1 MNRLFLMALAAG
13 MMASCSDEA
22 TAPETSVRPSQG
34 ETGYI
39 ALSINMPQ
47 TSGSGTRAN
56 DSFDDGIAAEY
67 QANNATLILFT
78 GDSESEAT
86 VKGVYDMNNLV
97 PQAAEGENITVKY
110 NTVQQITNPASG
122 TEKLYA
128 MVVLNNSG
136 LIKVSGTDGANSTLN
151 GQNMI
156 SEDEENAKSMKFTD
170 FTAATA
176 NYLLT
181 DTNLGAIANV
191 SGSNFLMSNAP
202 LANKQG
208 GTTNPSSAAINTLV
222 EVDPNNIYPSETAAR
237 SGEAKATTITVER
250 AVAKVTVKSTAR
262 PGAVDETKITNFT
275 IDGWTLC
282 NTNKT
287 SYFTR
292 NVDCTGASW
301 WGYKNGESVVNDYR
315 FIGGNAVYSTTP
327 DVSYYRTYWA
337 KDPNYTSHTDDDLN
351 VVTGIP
357 ASLKALD
364 ADAYCLEN
372 TFNVANQNQNQ
383 TTGVIVKATL
393 TVTGAESASDKS
405 FFTLNGDRSTIYTF
419 ATMLEKA
426 KEFYLENADV
436 KDACEDASTGLLS
449 GQQLYASDLVVELTN
464 SDGTTKVSLDGTD
477 DAISDFT
484 KAGNY
489 TLTSIYV
496 KDASASKFKSGVP
509 EALKSTNTTLIE
521 TIKNNVGTVS
531 YYKNGEAYYYVPI
544 RHFDDAQTPWDA
556 DKLAEKKL
564 SGSYPDSYH
573 DKTAEENWLG
583 RYGVVRNNWYQVN
596 VTGIAQ
602 IGDAEAPVIPGKPDD
617 TREQWIKAEI
627 NVLSWAVRKQDA
639 VLGDKW

>member
-13 MMASCSDEA
+13 MLVSCSDEA

-47 TSGSGTRAN
+47 ISGNGTRAN

-78 GDSESEAT
+78 GDSESAAT
-86 VKGVYDMNNLV
+86 VKGVYDMGKLV
-97 PQAAEGENITVKY
+97 PQAEGGNITIKY

-128 MVVLNNSG
+128 MVVLNKSG
-136 LIKVSGTDGANSTLN
+136 LIEVSGTDGANSTLN
-151 GQNMI
+151 GQNMT
-156 SEDEENAKSMKFTD
+156 AMKFTD

-176 NYLLT
+176 SYLLT

-191 SGSNFLMSNAP
+191 GGSNFLMSNAP

-222 EVDPNNIYPSETAAR
+222 EVDKDNIYPSETAAR
-237 SGEAKATTITVER
+237 SGEATEITVER
-250 AVAKVTVKSTAR
+250 AVAKVTVKSTASSE
-262 PGAVDETKITNFT
+262 AVQDTEITGFT
-275 IDGWTLC
+275 INGWTLC
-282 NTNKT
+282 NTNKK

-292 NVDCTGASW
+292 NVDCGTPSW
-301 WGYKNGESVVNDYR
+301 WGYQAYSSADYR
-315 FIGGNAVYSTTP
+315 FIGSDEVYKTDDDP
-327 DVSYYRTYWA
+327 AVSYYRTYWA
-337 KDPNYTSHTDDDLN
+337 KDPNYDLYKSGEFN
-351 VVTGIP
+351 VVKGIP
-357 ASLKALD
+357 ASLNNLGT
-364 ADAYCLEN
+364 DAYCLEN

-393 TVTGAESASDKS
+393 TVNDAESDKS
-405 FFTLNGDRSTIYTF
+405 FFTLNGDKSTIYTF
-419 ATMLEKA
+419 AKMLEKT
-426 KEFYLENADV
+426 KEFYLKNADV
-436 KDACEDASTGLLS
+436 KAACENTSTGLADS
-449 GQQLYASDLVVELTN
+449 KQLEASDLVVELTN
-464 SDGTTKVSLDGTD
+464 SDGTTKVTLDGTD

-531 YYKNGEAYYYVPI
+531 YYKNGEAYYYVLI
-544 RHFDDAQTPWDA
+544 RHFDETQTPWKVDELTA
-556 DKLAEKKL
+556 AGL
-564 SGSYPDSYH
+564 SDSYPDSYQS
-573 DKTAEENWLG
+573 KTAEENWLG

-602 IGDAEAPVIPGKPDD
+602 IGDAEAPVIQGKPDD

-627 NVLSWAVRKQDA
+627 NVLSWAVRTQEA
-639 VLGDKW
+639 VLGKKW

>member
-13 MMASCSDEA
+13 MLVSCSDEA

-47 TSGSGTRAN
+47 ISGNGTRAN
-56 DSFDDGIAAEY
+56 DSFDDGIPAEY
-67 QANNATLILFT
+67 HANDATLILFT
-78 GDSESEAT
+78 GATESAAT
-86 VKGVYDMNNLV
+86 VKGVYTMGNLV
-97 PQAAEGENITVKY
+97 PQTEGGNITVKY

-128 MVVLNNSG
+128 MVVLNESG
-136 LIKVSGTDGANSTLN
+136 LIEVSGTDGAESTLN

-202 LANKQG
+202 LANKEG
-208 GTTNPSSAAINTLV
+208 GTTDPSSAAINTLV

-237 SGEAKATTITVER
+237 SGEATEITVER
-250 AVAKVTVKSTAR
+250 AVAKVTVKSTASSA
-262 PGAVDETKITNFT
+262 AVQDTEITGFT
-275 IDGWTLC
+275 INGWTLC
-282 NTNKT
+282 NTNKK

-292 NVDCTGASW
+292 NVDCGTPLW
-301 WGYKNGESVVNDYR
+301 WGYQAYGSTDHR
-315 FIGGNAVYSTTP
+315 FIGSNVVYTTDDDP
-327 DVSYYRTYWA
+327 AVSYYRTYWA
-337 KDPNYTSHTDDDLN
+337 KDPNYESYVQADFN
-351 VVTGIP
+351 VVKGIP
-357 ASLKALD
+357 TSLNNLGT
-364 ADAYCLEN
+364 DAYCLEN

-393 TVTGAESASDKS
+393 TVKNAESDKS
-405 FFTLNGDRSTIYTF
+405 FFTLNGDKSTIYTF
-419 ATMLEKA
+419 AIMLEKA

-449 GQQLYASDLVVELTN
+449 GQQLDASDLVVELTN
-464 SDGTTKVSLDGTD
+464 SDGTTKVTLDGTD
-477 DAISDFT
+477 DAISDFA
-484 KAGNY
+484 KAGDY
-489 TLTSIYV
+489 TVSDIYV
-496 KDASASKFKSGVP
+496 NSTAGTKFKGGSVP
-509 EALKSTNTTLIE
+509 AALQSKSSLVE

-531 YYKNGEAYYYVPI
+531 YYKNGEAYYYVLI
-544 RHFDDAQTPWDA
+544 RHFDDAQTPWDT
-556 DKLAEKKL
+556 DKLAEEDL
-564 SGSYPDSYH
+564 SGSYPDSYQS
-573 DKTAEENWLG
+573 KTAEENWLG

-627 NVLSWAVRKQDA
+627 NVLSWAVRTQDA
-639 VLGDKW
+639 VLGGKW

>member
-47 TSGSGTRAN
+47 ISGNGTRTN
-56 DSFDDGIAAEY
+56 DSFNDGIPAEY
-67 QANNATLILFT
+67 QANDATLILFT
-78 GDSESEAT
+78 GDSESAAT
-86 VKGVYDMNNLV
+86 VKGVYDMGKLV
-97 PQAAEGENITVKY
+97 PQAEGGNITVKY

-122 TEKLYA
+122 AEKLYA

-136 LIKVSGTDGANSTLN
+136 LIEVSGTDGANSTLN
-151 GQNMI
+151 GQSMT
-156 SEDEENAKSMKFTD
+156 AMKFTD

-181 DTNLGAIANV
+181 DNNLVAIANV

-202 LANKQG
+202 LANKKG
-208 GTTNPSSAAINTLV
+208 GTTAPSSAAINTLV

-237 SGEAKATTITVER
+237 SGEATEITVER
-250 AVAKVTVKSTAR
+250 AVAKVTVKSTASSA
-262 PGAVDETKITNFT
+262 AVQDTEITGFT
-275 IDGWTLC
+275 INGWTLC
-282 NTNKT
+282 NTNKK

-292 NVDCTGASW
+292 NVDCGTPLW
-301 WGYKNGESVVNDYR
+301 WGYQAYGSPDYR
-315 FIGGNAVYSTTP
+315 FIGSNVVYTTDDDP
-327 DVSYYRTYWA
+327 AVSYYRTYWA
-337 KDPNYTSHTDDDLN
+337 KDPNYESYVQADFN
-351 VVTGIP
+351 VVKGIP
-357 ASLKALD
+357 TSLNNLGT
-364 ADAYCLEN
+364 DAYCLEN

-393 TVTGAESASDKS
+393 TVKDAEGDKS
-405 FFTLNGDRSTIYTF
+405 FFTLNGDKSTIYTF
-419 ATMLEKA
+419 DKMLEKT
-426 KEFYLENADV
+426 KEFYLENASV
-436 KDACEDASTGLLS
+436 KAACEDASTGLLS
-449 GQQLYASDLVVELTN
+449 GQQLGASDLVVELTN
-464 SDGTTKVSLDGTD
+464 SDNQTKVSLDGTD

-521 TIKNNVGTVS
+521 TIKNNVGTIS
-531 YYKNGEAYYYVPI
+531 YYKNGEAYYYVLI
-544 RHFDDAQTPWDA
+544 RHFDETQTPWDA
-556 DKLAEKKL
+556 DKLEAEEL
-564 SGSYPDSYH
+564 SGSYPNSYQS
-573 DKTAEENWLG
+573 KTAEENWLG

-639 VLGDKW
+639 VLGGKW

>member
-13 MMASCSDEA
+13 MMVSCSDEP
-22 TAPETSVRPSQG
+22 TAPETGVRPSQG

-56 DSFDDGIAAEY
+56 DSFDDGIPAEY
-67 QANNATLILFT
+67 QANDATLILFT
-78 GDSESEAT
+78 GTSESEAK
-86 VKGVYDMNNLV
+86 VKGVYDMSNLV
-97 PQAAEGENITVKY
+97 PQEAEGGNITIKY

-136 LIKVSGTDGANSTLN
+136 LIEVSGTDGASSTLN
-151 GQNMI
+151 GQNMT
-156 SEDEENAKSMKFTD
+156 AMKFTD

-202 LANKQG
+202 LADKQG
-208 GTTNPSSAAINTLV
+208 GTTAPSSAAINTLV
-222 EVDPNNIYPSETAAR
+222 EVDKDNIYPSETAAR
-237 SGEAKATTITVER
+237 SGEATEITVER
-250 AVAKVTVKSTAR
+250 AVAKVTVKSTA
-262 PGAVDETKITNFT
+262 GTSTVSGTEITGFT
-275 IDGWTLC
+275 INGWTLC
-282 NTNKT
+282 NTNKK

-292 NVDCTGASW
+292 NVDCGTSSW
-301 WGYKNGESVVNDYR
+301 WGYQAYGSTDYR
-315 FIGGNAVYSTTP
+315 FIGSDEVYTTDDAP
-327 DVSYYRTYWA
+327 AVSYYRTYWA
-337 KDPNYTSHTDDDLN
+337 KDPNYDSYKSGEFN
-351 VVTGIP
+351 VVKGIP
-357 ASLKALD
+357 ASLNNLD
-364 ADAYCLEN
+364 TDAYCLEN

-393 TVTGAESASDKS
+393 TVNDAESDKS
-405 FFTLNGDRSTIYTF
+405 FFTLNGDKSTIYTF
-419 ATMLEKA
+419 AKMLEKT
-426 KEFYLENADV
+426 KEFYLKNADV
-436 KDACEDASTGLLS
+436 KDACEDALTGLLS
-449 GQQLYASDLVVELTN
+449 GQLDVSDLVVELTN
-464 SDGTTKVSLDGTD
+464 SDGTTKVTLDGTD
-477 DAISDFT
+477 DAISAFT

-496 KDASASKFKSGVP
+496 KDASASKFKNGVVP
-509 EALKSTNTTLIE
+509 DKLKSTNTALIE

-531 YYKNGEAYYYVPI
+531 YYKNGEAYYYVLI
-544 RHFDDAQTPWDA
+544 RHFDETQTPWKVDELTA
-556 DKLAEKKL
+556 AGL
-564 SGSYPDSYH
+564 SDSYPDIYQG
-573 DKTAEENWLG
+573 KTAEENWLG

-627 NVLSWAVRKQDA
+627 NVLSWAVRTQEA
-639 VLGDKW
+639 VLGKKW

>member
-13 MMASCSDEA
+13 MMVSCSDEA

-47 TSGSGTRAN
+47 ISGNGTRAN
-56 DSFDDGIAAEY
+56 DSFNDGIAAEY

-86 VKGVYDMNNLV
+86 VKGVYAMNNLMSQ
-97 PQAAEGENITVKY
+97 PGGGNITIKY

-122 TEKLYA
+122 TKKLYA
-128 MVVLNNSG
+128 MVVLNESG
-136 LIKVSGTDGANSTLN
+136 LIKVSGTDGASSTLN
-151 GQNMI
+151 GHNMTDM
-156 SEDEENAKSMKFTD
+156 EFTD

-208 GTTNPSSAAINTLV
+208 GTTAPSSAAINTLV
-222 EVDPNNIYPSETAAR
+222 EVDPNNIYPSETAAK
-237 SGEAKATTITVER
+237 SGEATEITVER
-250 AVAKVTVKSTAR
+250 AVAKVTVKSTASSA
-262 PGAVDETKITNFT
+262 AVQDTEITGFT
-275 IDGWTLC
+275 INGWTLC
-282 NTNKT
+282 NTNKK

-292 NVDCTGASW
+292 NVDCGTSSW
-301 WGYKNGESVVNDYR
+301 WGYQAYGSTDYR
-315 FIGGNAVYSTTP
+315 FIGSDAVYTTDDAP
-327 DVSYYRTYWA
+327 AVRYYRTYWA
-337 KDPNYTSHTDDDLN
+337 KDPNYESYVQADFN
-351 VVTGIP
+351 VVKGIP
-357 ASLKALD
+357 ASLNNLGT
-364 ADAYCLEN
+364 DAYCLEN

-393 TVTGAESASDKS
+393 TVNDAESDKS

-419 ATMLEKA
+419 AKMLEKA
-426 KEFYLENADV
+426 KAFYLEDADV
-436 KDACEDASTGLLS
+436 KAACDEESTGLAS
-449 GQQLYASDLVVELTN
+449 GQQLDASDLVVELTN
-464 SDGTTKVSLDGTD
+464 SDGTTKVTLDGTN
-477 DAISDFT
+477 DAISDFA

-509 EALKSTNTTLIE
+509 EALQSTNTALIE
-521 TIKNNVGTVS
+521 TIKNNVGTIS
-531 YYKNGEAYYYVPI
+531 YYKNGEAYYYVLI
-544 RHFDDAQTPWDA
+544 RHFDETQTPWKA
-556 DKLAEKKL
+556 DELKAAGL
-564 SGSYPDSYH
+564 SGSYPDNYQS
-573 DKTAEENWLG
+573 KTAEENWLG

-627 NVLSWAVRKQDA
+627 NVLSWAVRTQDA

>member
-13 MMASCSDEA
+13 MMVSCSDEP
-22 TAPETSVRPSQG
+22 TAPETGVRPSQG

-56 DSFDDGIAAEY
+56 DSFNDGIPAEY
-67 QANNATLILFT
+67 HANDATLILFT
-78 GDSESEAT
+78 GTSESEAT
-86 VKGVYDMNNLV
+86 VKGVYDMSNLV
-97 PQAAEGENITVKY
+97 PQAGDGNITIKY

-128 MVVLNNSG
+128 MVVLNKSG
-136 LIKVSGTDGANSTLN
+136 LITVSGTDGAESTLN
-151 GQNMI
+151 GQKMT
-156 SEDEENAKSMKFTD
+156 AMKFTD

-222 EVDPNNIYPSETAAR
+222 EVDKDNIYPSETAAR
-237 SGEAKATTITVER
+237 SGEATEITVER
-250 AVAKVTVKSTAR
+250 AVAKVTVKSTASS
-262 PGAVDETKITNFT
+262 ETVQDTEITGFT
-275 IDGWTLC
+275 INGWTLC
-282 NTNKT
+282 NTNKK

-292 NVDCTGASW
+292 NVDCGTSW
-301 WGYKNGESVVNDYR
+301 WGYQAYSSTDYR
-315 FIGGNAVYSTTP
+315 FIGSDAVYTTDDDP
-327 DVSYYRTYWA
+327 AVSYYRTYWA
-337 KDPNYTSHTDDDLN
+337 KDPNYDSYKSGEFN
-351 VVTGIP
+351 VVKGIP
-357 ASLKALD
+357 ASLNNLGT
-364 ADAYCLEN
+364 DAYCLEN

-393 TVTGAESASDKS
+393 TVNDAESDKS

-419 ATMLEKA
+419 AKMLEKT
-426 KEFYLENADV
+426 KEFYLKNADV

-449 GQQLYASDLVVELTN
+449 GQLDASDLVVELTN
-464 SDGTTKVSLDGTD
+464 SDGTTKVTLDGTD
-477 DAISDFT
+477 DAISAFT

-496 KDASASKFKSGVP
+496 KDASASKFKRGVP
-509 EALKSTNTTLIE
+509 EALKSTNTALIE

-531 YYKNGEAYYYVPI
+531 YYKNGEAYYYVLI
-544 RHFDDAQTPWDA
+544 RHFDETQTPWKVDELTA
-556 DKLAEKKL
+556 AGL
-564 SGSYPDSYH
+564 SDSYPDSYH

-627 NVLSWAVRKQDA
+627 NVLSWAVRTQDA
-639 VLGDKW
+639 VLGGKW

>member
-1 MNRLFLMALAAG
+1 MKMNRLFLMALAAG
-13 MMASCSDEA
+13 MMVSCSDEP
-22 TAPETSVRPSQG
+22 TAPETGVRPSQG

-78 GDSESEAT
+78 GTSESEAK
-86 VKGVYDMNNLV
+86 VKGVYDMSNLV
-97 PQAAEGENITVKY
+97 PQEAEDGNITVKY
-110 NTVQQITNPASG
+110 NAVQQITNPASG

-128 MVVLNNSG
+128 MVVLNESG
-136 LIKVSGTDGANSTLN
+136 LIEVSGTDGASSTLN
-151 GQNMI
+151 GQNMT
-156 SEDEENAKSMKFTD
+156 AMKFTD

-176 NYLLT
+176 DYLLT

-208 GTTNPSSAAINTLV
+208 GTTAPSSAAINTLV

-237 SGEAKATTITVER
+237 SGEATEITVER
-250 AVAKVTVKSTAR
+250 AVAKVTVKSTAS
-262 PGAVDETKITNFT
+262 PSAVSGTKITTFT
-275 IDGWTLC
+275 INGWTLC
-282 NTNKT
+282 NTNKK

-292 NVDCTGASW
+292 NVDCGTSSW
-301 WGYKNGESVVNDYR
+301 WGYQAYGSTDYR
-315 FIGGNAVYSTTP
+315 FIGSNAVYTTDDDP
-327 DVSYYRTYWA
+327 AVSYYRTYWA
-337 KDPNYTSHTDDDLN
+337 KDPNYDSYKSGEFK
-351 VVTGIP
+351 VVKGIP
-357 ASLKALD
+357 ASLNNLGT
-364 ADAYCLEN
+364 DAYCLEN

-393 TVTGAESASDKS
+393 TVNDAESDKS

-419 ATMLEKA
+419 AKMLEKT
-426 KEFYLENADV
+426 KEFYLENASV
-436 KDACEDASTGLLS
+436 KAACEDALTGLADS
-449 GQQLYASDLVVELTN
+449 KQLEASDLVVELTN
-464 SDGTTKVSLDGTD
+464 SDGTTKVTLDGTD
-477 DAISDFT
+477 DAISAFT

-531 YYKNGEAYYYVPI
+531 YYKNGEAYYYVLI
-544 RHFDDAQTPWDA
+544 RHFDDAQTTWKA
-556 DKLAEKKL
+556 EELAAAGL
-564 SGSYPDSYH
+564 SGSYPDNYQG
-573 DKTAEENWLG
+573 KTAEENWLG

-627 NVLSWAVRKQDA
+627 NVLSWAVRTQDA
-639 VLGDKW
+639 VLGGKW

>member
-1 MNRLFLMALAAG
+1 MKMNRLFLMALAAG
-13 MMASCSDEA
+13 MMVSCSDEA
-22 TAPETSVRPSQG
+22 TAPETGVRPSQG

-47 TSGSGTRAN
+47 ISGNGTRAN

-67 QANNATLILFT
+67 QANDATLILFT
-78 GDSESEAT
+78 GTSESTAT
-86 VKGVYDMNNLV
+86 VKSVYKKSNLTP
-97 PQAAEGENITVKY
+97 PQNVGGNITVKY
-110 NTVQQITNPASG
+110 NIVQQITNPATSG
-122 TEKLYA
+122 QKLYA
-128 MVVLNNSG
+128 MVVLNNSD
-136 LIKVSGTDGANSTLN
+136 LIEVSGTDGAESKLN
-151 GQNMI
+151 GQKMT
-156 SEDEENAKSMKFTD
+156 SMEFTD

-176 NYLLT
+176 DYLLT
-181 DTNLGAIANV
+181 DANLSAIANV

-208 GTTNPSSAAINTLV
+208 GTTDPSSAAINTLV
-222 EVDPNNIYPSETAAR
+222 EVKNIYPSESAAR
-237 SGEAKATTITVER
+237 SGEATTITVER
-250 AVAKVTVKSTAR
+250 AVAKVTVKSTAT

-282 NTNKT
+282 NTNKK

-292 NVDCTGASW
+292 NVDCGTPSW
-301 WGYKNGESVVNDYR
+301 WGYQAYNNSDYR
-315 FIGGNAVYSTTP
+315 FIGSNAVYTTDDDP
-327 DVSYYRTYWA
+327 AVSYYRTYWA
-337 KDPNYTSHTDDDLN
+337 KDPNYDSHTDGDLN

-357 ASLKALD
+357 ASLNSLGT
-364 ADAYCLEN
+364 DAYCLEN

-393 TVTGAESASDKS
+393 TVNNAESDKS
-405 FFTLNGDRSTIYTF
+405 FFTLNGDKSTIYTF
-419 ATMLEKA
+419 AKMLEKA

-436 KDACEDASTGLLS
+436 KAACGDKSTGLAS
-449 GQQLYASDLVVELTN
+449 GQQLNATDLVVELTN
-464 SDGTTKVSLDGTD
+464 SDGTTKVTLDGTD

-489 TLTSIYV
+489 TVSDIYV
-496 KDASASKFKSGVP
+496 NSMAGTKFKGGNVP
-509 EALKSTNTTLIE
+509 AALQSKSSLVE

-531 YYKNGEAYYYVPI
+531 YYKDGVAYYYVLI
-544 RHFDDAQTPWDA
+544 RHFDDTQTPWDG
-556 DKLAEKKL
+556 DKLAAAN
-564 SGSYPDSYH
+564 SYPDNYQS
-573 DKTAEENWLG
+573 KTAEMNWLG

-617 TREQWIKAEI
+617 TREKWIKAEI

-639 VLGDKW
+639 ELGDKW

>member
-1 MNRLFLMALAAG
+1 MKMNRLFLMALAAG
-13 MMASCSDEA
+13 MLVSCSDEA

-47 TSGSGTRAN
+47 TSGNGTRAN
-56 DSFDDGIAAEY
+56 DSFDDGIPAEY
-67 QANNATLILFT
+67 QANDATLILFT

-86 VKGVYDMNNLV
+86 VKGVYDMGKPV
-97 PQAAEGENITVKY
+97 PQAEGGNITVKY

-136 LIKVSGTDGANSTLN
+136 LIKVSGTDGAESTLN
-151 GQNMI
+151 GQKMT
-156 SEDEENAKSMKFTD
+156 SMNFTH

-181 DTNLGAIANV
+181 DANLSAIANV

-202 LANKQG
+202 LANKKG
-208 GTTNPSSAAINTLV
+208 GITAPSSAAINTLV
-222 EVDPNNIYPSETAAR
+222 EVNQNNIYPSKSAAQN
-237 SGEAKATTITVER
+237 GEATTITVER
-250 AVAKVTVKSTAR
+250 AVAKVTVKNGATGATA
-262 PGAVDETKITNFT
+262 DDKKITSFN

-282 NTNKT
+282 NTNKK

-292 NVDCTGASW
+292 NVDCGSPAW
-301 WGYKNGESVVNDYR
+301 WGYKNGESSVTDYR
-315 FIGGNAVYSTTP
+315 FIGSDDVYTTTGTP
-327 DVSYYRTYWA
+327 SVSYYRTYWA

-405 FFTLNGDRSTIYTF
+405 FFTLNGDRSTIYKF
-419 ATMLEKA
+419 ADMLTQVK
-426 KEFYLENADV
+426 KFYLENASV
-436 KDACEDASTGLLS
+436 KAACEDASTGLADS
-449 GQQLYASDLVVELTN
+449 KQLEASDLVVELTN
-464 SDGTTKVSLDGTD
+464 SDNQTKVSLDGTD

-496 KDASASKFKSGVP
+496 KDASASKFKGSSVP
-509 EALKSTNTTLIE
+509 EALKSTNSTLIN
-521 TIKNNVGTVS
+521 TIKANVGTVS
-531 YYKNGEAYYYVPI
+531 YYKNGEAYYYVLI
-544 RHFDDAQTPWDA
+544 RHFDETQTPWDPE
-556 DKLAEKKL
+556 KLEAAKL
-564 SGSYPDSYH
+564 SGSYPDSYQN
-573 DKTAEENWLG
+573 KTAEENWLG

-627 NVLSWAVRKQDA
+627 NVLSWAVRTQDA

>member
-13 MMASCSDEA
+13 MMVSCSDEP
-22 TAPETSVRPSQG
+22 TAPETGVRPSQG

-56 DSFDDGIAAEY
+56 DSFNDGIPAEY
-67 QANNATLILFT
+67 HANDATLILFT
-78 GDSESEAT
+78 GTSESEAT
-86 VKGVYDMNNLV
+86 VKGVYDMSNLV
-97 PQAAEGENITVKY
+97 PQEAEDGNITIKY
-110 NTVQQITNPASG
+110 NTVQQITNPASE

-128 MVVLNNSG
+128 MVVLNESG
-136 LIKVSGTDGANSTLN
+136 LIEVSGTDGAESTLN
-151 GQNMI
+151 GQNMT
-156 SEDEENAKSMKFTD
+156 AMKFTD
-170 FTAATA
+170 FTEATA

-208 GTTNPSSAAINTLV
+208 GTTDPSSAAINTLV
-222 EVDPNNIYPSETAAR
+222 EVDPNNIYPSETAAKN
-237 SGEAKATTITVER
+237 GEATEITVER
-250 AVAKVTVKSTAR
+250 AVAKVTVKSTASS
-262 PGAVDETKITNFT
+262 GAVQDTEITGFT
-275 IDGWTLC
+275 INGWTLC
-282 NTNKT
+282 NTNKK

-292 NVDCTGASW
+292 NVDCGTPSW
-301 WGYKNGESVVNDYR
+301 WGYQAYGSTDHR
-315 FIGGNAVYSTTP
+315 FIGSDAVYKTDDDP
-327 DVSYYRTYWA
+327 AVSYYRTYWA
-337 KDPNYTSHTDDDLN
+337 KDPNYESYVQADFN
-351 VVTGIP
+351 VVKGIP
-357 ASLKALD
+357 ASLNNLGT
-364 ADAYCLEN
+364 DAYCLEN

-393 TVTGAESASDKS
+393 TVKGAESDDNKS

-419 ATMLEKA
+419 AKMLEKA

-436 KDACEDASTGLLS
+436 KDACDDETTGLAS
-449 GQQLYASDLVVELTN
+449 EEQLDASDLVVELTN
-464 SDGTTKVSLDGTD
+464 SDGTTKVTLDGTN
-477 DAISDFT
+477 DAISAFT

-531 YYKNGEAYYYVPI
+531 YYKNGEAYYYVLI
-544 RHFDDAQTPWDA
+544 RHFDDAQTTWKA
-556 DKLAEKKL
+556 EELAAAGL

-627 NVLSWAVRKQDA
+627 NVLSWAVRTQEA
-639 VLGDKW
+639 VLGKKW

>member
-13 MMASCSDEA
+13 MMVSCSDEP
-22 TAPETSVRPSQG
+22 TAPETGVRPSQG

-56 DSFDDGIAAEY
+56 DSFNDGIPAEY
-67 QANNATLILFT
+67 HANDATLILFT
-78 GDSESEAT
+78 GTSESDAT
-86 VKGVYDMNNLV
+86 VKGVYTMGNLV
-97 PQAAEGENITVKY
+97 PQAGDGNITVKY

-136 LIKVSGTDGANSTLN
+136 LIEVSGTDGANSTLN
-151 GQNMI
+151 GQNMT
-156 SEDEENAKSMKFTD
+156 AMKFTD

-176 NYLLT
+176 SYLLT

-202 LANKQG
+202 LADKPGN
-208 GTTNPSSAAINTLV
+208 TANPSSAAINTLV

-237 SGEAKATTITVER
+237 SGEAEATEITVER
-250 AVAKVTVKSTAR
+250 AVAKVTVKSDASS
-262 PGAVDETKITNFT
+262 GAVQDTEITGFT
-275 IDGWTLC
+275 INGWTLC
-282 NTNKT
+282 NTNKK

-292 NVDCTGASW
+292 NVDCRTPSW
-301 WGYKNGESVVNDYR
+301 WGYQAYGSTDYR
-315 FIGGNAVYSTTP
+315 FIGSDAVYTTDDAP
-327 DVSYYRTYWA
+327 AVSYYRTYWA
-337 KDPNYTSHTDDDLN
+337 KDPNYDSYKPDEFN
-351 VVTGIP
+351 AVKGIP
-357 ASLKALD
+357 ASLNNLGT
-364 ADAYCLEN
+364 DAYCLEN

-393 TVTGAESASDKS
+393 TVKGAESDKS

-419 ATMLEKA
+419 AKMLEKA

-436 KDACEDASTGLLS
+436 KAACEDASTGLADS
-449 GQQLYASDLVVELTN
+449 KQLEASDLVVELTN
-464 SDGTTKVSLDGTD
+464 SDGTTKVTLDGAD

-531 YYKNGEAYYYVPI
+531 YYKNGEAYYYVLI
-544 RHFDDAQTPWDA
+544 RHFDDAQTLWDA
-556 DKLAEKKL
+556 DKLAEEKL

>member
-13 MMASCSDEA
+13 MLVSCSDEA

-47 TSGSGTRAN
+47 ISGNGTRAN
-56 DSFDDGIAAEY
+56 DNFNDGIAAEY

-86 VKGVYDMNNLV
+86 VKGVYDMGNLV
-97 PQAAEGENITVKY
+97 PQAEGGNITVKY

-128 MVVLNNSG
+128 MVVLNKSG
-136 LIKVSGTDGANSTLN
+136 LIEVSGTDGANSTLN

-156 SEDEENAKSMKFTD
+156 SEDKENAKSMKFTD

-202 LANKQG
+202 LANKKG
-208 GTTNPSSAAINTLV
+208 GTTDPSSAAINTLV

-237 SGEAKATTITVER
+237 SGEATEITVER
-250 AVAKVTVKSTAR
+250 AVAKVTVKSTASSA
-262 PGAVDETKITNFT
+262 AVQDTEITGFT
-275 IDGWTLC
+275 INGWTLC
-282 NTNKT
+282 NTNKK

-292 NVDCTGASW
+292 NVDCGSPAW
-301 WGYKNGESVVNDYR
+301 WGYKNGESSVTDYR
-315 FIGGNAVYSTTP
+315 FIGSNAVYTTDDVP
-327 DVSYYRTYWA
+327 AVSYYRTYWA
-337 KDPNYTSHTDDDLN
+337 KDPNYESYVQADFN
-351 VVTGIP
+351 VVKGIP
-357 ASLKALD
+357 TSLNNLGT
-364 ADAYCLEN
+364 DAYCLEN

-393 TVTGAESASDKS
+393 TVNDAESDKS

-419 ATMLEKA
+419 AKMLEKT
-426 KEFYLENADV
+426 KEFYLENASV
-436 KDACEDASTGLLS
+436 KAACEGASTGLLS
-449 GQQLYASDLVVELTN
+449 GQQLDASDLVVELTN
-464 SDGTTKVSLDGTD
+464 SDNQTKVSLDGTD

-521 TIKNNVGTVS
+521 TIKNNVGTIS
-531 YYKNGEAYYYVPI
+531 YYKNGEAYYYVLI
-544 RHFDDAQTPWDA
+544 RHFDETQTPWDA
-556 DKLAEKKL
+556 DNLTAGL
-564 SGSYPDSYH
+564 SGSYPDNYQN
-573 DKTAEENWLG
+573 KTAEENWLG

-596 VTGIAQ
+596 VTDIAQ

-627 NVLSWAVRKQDA
+627 NVLSWAVRTQDA

>member
-13 MMASCSDEA
+13 MLVSCSDEA

-47 TSGSGTRAN
+47 ISGNGTRAN

-67 QANNATLILFT
+67 QANDATLILFT
-78 GDSESEAT
+78 GATESAAT
-86 VKGVYDMNNLV
+86 VKGVYAMGNLV
-97 PQAAEGENITVKY
+97 PQTEGGNITVKY

-128 MVVLNNSG
+128 MVVLNKSG
-136 LIKVSGTDGANSTLN
+136 LIVVSGTDGANSTLN
-151 GQNMI
+151 GQNMT
-156 SEDEENAKSMKFTD
+156 NMKFTD

-181 DTNLGAIANV
+181 DANLDVIANV

-208 GTTNPSSAAINTLV
+208 GTTAPSSAAINTLV

-237 SGEAKATTITVER
+237 SGEATEITVER
-250 AVAKVTVKSTAR
+250 AVAKVTVKSTAT
-262 PGAVDETKITNFT
+262 PSAVSGTEITTFDIN
-275 IDGWTLC
+275 GWTLC
-282 NTNKT
+282 NTNKK

-292 NVDCTGASW
+292 NVDCGTSSW
-301 WGYKNGESVVNDYR
+301 WGYQAYSSSDHR
-315 FIGGNAVYSTTP
+315 FIGSNAVYTTDDEP
-327 DVSYYRTYWA
+327 AVSYYRTYWA
-337 KDPNYTSHTDDDLN
+337 KDPNYDSYVAADFN
-351 VVTGIP
+351 VVEGIP
-357 ASLKALD
+357 TSLNTLGT
-364 ADAYCLEN
+364 DAYCLEN

-405 FFTLNGDRSTIYTF
+405 FFTLNGDRSTIYKF
-419 ATMLEKA
+419 ADMLTQVK
-426 KEFYLENADV
+426 KFYLDNASV
-436 KDACEDASTGLLS
+436 KAACADEDNGIAEGS
-449 GQQLYASDLVVELTN
+449 QLEASDLVVELTN
-464 SDGTTKVSLDGTD
+464 SDKATKVTLDGTD
-477 DAISDFT
+477 DAISDFA
-484 KAGNY
+484 KAGDY
-489 TLTSIYV
+489 TVSDIYV
-496 KDASASKFKSGVP
+496 NSTAGTKFKGGSVP
-509 EALKSTNTTLIE
+509 AALQSKSSLVE

-531 YYKNGEAYYYVPI
+531 YYKNGEAYYYVLI

-556 DKLAEKKL
+556 DKLEAEDL
-564 SGSYPDSYH
+564 SGSYPDSYQG
-573 DKTAEENWLG
+573 KTAEENWLG

-627 NVLSWAVRKQDA
+627 NVLSWAVRTQDA
-639 VLGDKW
+639 TLGDKW

>member
-1 MNRLFLMALAAG
+1 MKMNRLFLMALAAG
-13 MMASCSDEA
+13 MLVSCSDEA

-47 TSGSGTRAN
+47 ISGNGTRAN

-78 GDSESEAT
+78 GESESEAT
-86 VKGVYDMNNLV
+86 VKGVYDMGNLV
-97 PQAAEGENITVKY
+97 PQAEGGNITVKY

-128 MVVLNNSG
+128 MVVLNESG
-136 LIKVSGTDGANSTLN
+136 LIKVSGTDGASSTLN
-151 GQNMI
+151 GQNMT
-156 SEDEENAKSMKFTD
+156 AMKFTD

-208 GTTNPSSAAINTLV
+208 GTTDPSSATINTLV
-222 EVDPNNIYPSETAAR
+222 EVDPDNIYPTESAAKN
-237 SGEAKATTITVER
+237 GEAKATTITVER
-250 AVAKVTVKSTAR
+250 AVAKVTVKSTASSA
-262 PGAVDETKITNFT
+262 AVQDTEITGFT
-275 IDGWTLC
+275 INGWTLC
-282 NTNKT
+282 NTNKK

-292 NVDCTGASW
+292 NVDCGTPSW
-301 WGYKNGESVVNDYR
+301 WGYQAYSSSDYR
-315 FIGGNAVYSTTP
+315 FIGSNAVYTTDDVP
-327 DVSYYRTYWA
+327 AVSYYRTYWA
-337 KDPNYTSHTDDDLN
+337 KDPNYESYVAADFN
-351 VVTGIP
+351 VVEGIP
-357 ASLKALD
+357 TSLNNLGT
-364 ADAYCLEN
+364 DAYCLEN

-393 TVTGAESASDKS
+393 TVNGAESDKS
-405 FFTLNGDRSTIYTF
+405 FFTLNGDKSTIYTF
-419 ATMLEKA
+419 DKMLEKT
-426 KEFYLENADV
+426 KEFYLKNASV
-436 KDACEDASTGLLS
+436 KAACEDASTGLAV
-449 GQQLYASDLVVELTN
+449 GNQLEASDLVVELTN
-464 SDGTTKVSLDGTD
+464 SVNQTKVSLDGTD

-496 KDASASKFKSGVP
+496 KDASASKFKNGVP
-509 EALKSTNTTLIE
+509 DELKSTNTALIE

-531 YYKNGEAYYYVPI
+531 YYKNGEAYYYVLI
-544 RHFDDAQTPWDA
+544 RHFDDAQTPWDT
-556 DKLAEKKL
+556 DKLAEKNL
-564 SGSYPDSYH
+564 SGSYPDSYQN
-573 DKTAEENWLG
+573 KTAEENWLG
-583 RYGVVRNNWYQVN
+583 RYGVVRNNWYQVD

-627 NVLSWAVRKQDA
+627 NVLSWAVRTQDA

>member
-1 MNRLFLMALAAG
+1 MKMNRLFLMALAAG
-13 MMASCSDEA
+13 MMVSCSDEP
-22 TAPETSVRPSQG
+22 TAPETGVRPSQG

-56 DSFDDGIAAEY
+56 DSFNDGIPAEY
-67 QANNATLILFT
+67 HANDATLILFT
-78 GDSESEAT
+78 GTSESEAT
-86 VKGVYDMNNLV
+86 VKGVYDMSNLV
-97 PQAAEGENITVKY
+97 PQEAEDGNITIKY
-110 NTVQQITNPASG
+110 NTVQQITNPASE

-128 MVVLNNSG
+128 MVVLNESG
-136 LIKVSGTDGANSTLN
+136 LIEVSGTDGAESTLN
-151 GQNMI
+151 GQNMT
-156 SEDEENAKSMKFTD
+156 AMKFTD
-170 FTAATA
+170 FTEATA

-208 GTTNPSSAAINTLV
+208 GTTDPSSAAINTLV
-222 EVDPNNIYPSETAAR
+222 EVDPNNIYPSETAAKN
-237 SGEAKATTITVER
+237 GEATEITVER
-250 AVAKVTVKSTAR
+250 AVAKVTVKSTASS
-262 PGAVDETKITNFT
+262 GAVQDTEITGFT
-275 IDGWTLC
+275 INGWTLC
-282 NTNKT
+282 NTNKK

-292 NVDCTGASW
+292 NVDCGTPSW
-301 WGYKNGESVVNDYR
+301 WGYQAYGSTDHR
-315 FIGGNAVYSTTP
+315 FIGSDAVYKTDDDP
-327 DVSYYRTYWA
+327 AVSYYRTYWA
-337 KDPNYTSHTDDDLN
+337 KDPNYESYVQADFN
-351 VVTGIP
+351 VVKGIP
-357 ASLKALD
+357 ASLNNLGT
-364 ADAYCLEN
+364 DAYCLEN

-393 TVTGAESASDKS
+393 TVKGAESDDNKS

-419 ATMLEKA
+419 AKMLEKA

-436 KDACEDASTGLLS
+436 KDACDDETTGLAS
-449 GQQLYASDLVVELTN
+449 EEQLDASDLVVELTN
-464 SDGTTKVSLDGTD
+464 SDGTTKVTLDGTN
-477 DAISDFT
+477 DAISAFT

-531 YYKNGEAYYYVPI
+531 YYKNGEAYYYVLI
-544 RHFDDAQTPWDA
+544 RHFDDAQTTWKA
-556 DKLAEKKL
+556 EELAAAGL

-627 NVLSWAVRKQDA
+627 NVLSWAVRTQEA
-639 VLGDKW
+639 VLGKKW

>member
-86 VKGVYDMNNLV
+86 VKGVYDMGKPV

-181 DTNLGAIANV
+181 DTNLSAIANV

-202 LANKQG
+202 LSTAVG
-208 GTTNPSSAAINTLV
+208 GSTAPSNPIINTLV
-222 EVDPNNIYPSETAAR
+222 EVNQNNIYPSKSAAQN
-237 SGEAKATTITVER
+237 GEATTITVER
-250 AVAKVTVKSTAR
+250 AVAKVTVKNGATGATA
-262 PGAVDETKITNFT
+262 DDKKITSFN

-282 NTNKT
+282 NTNKK

-292 NVDCTGASW
+292 NVDCGSPAW
-301 WGYKNGESVVNDYR
+301 WGYKNGESSVTDYR
-315 FIGGNAVYSTTP
+315 FIGSDDVYTTTGTP
-327 DVSYYRTYWA
+327 SVSYYRTYWA
-337 KDPNYTSHTDDDLN
+337 KDPNYSTHSDDDLN

-357 ASLKALD
+357 TSLNNLGT
-364 ADAYCLEN
+364 DAYCLEN

-393 TVTGAESASDKS
+393 TVKGAESDDNKS

-556 DKLAEKKL
+556 DKLAEEKL

>member
-1 MNRLFLMALAAG
+1 MKMNRLFLMALAAG
-13 MMASCSDEA
+13 MMVSCSDEA

-47 TSGSGTRAN
+47 ISGNGTRAN

-67 QANNATLILFT
+67 QANDATLILFT
-78 GDSESEAT
+78 GESESAAT
-86 VKGVYDMNNLV
+86 VKGVYAMGNLV
-97 PQAAEGENITVKY
+97 PQTEGGNITVKY

-128 MVVLNNSG
+128 MVVLNKSG
-136 LIKVSGTDGANSTLN
+136 LIEVSGTDGANSTLN
-151 GQNMI
+151 GQKMT
-156 SEDEENAKSMKFTD
+156 SMNFTD

-202 LANKQG
+202 LANKEG
-208 GTTNPSSAAINTLV
+208 GTTDPSSAAINTLV

-237 SGEAKATTITVER
+237 SGEATEITVER
-250 AVAKVTVKSTAR
+250 AVAKVTVKSTAS
-262 PGAVDETKITNFT
+262 PSAVSGTEITTFDIN
-275 IDGWTLC
+275 GWTLC
-282 NTNKT
+282 NTNKK

-292 NVDCTGASW
+292 NVDCGTSSW
-301 WGYKNGESVVNDYR
+301 WGYQAYGSTDHR
-315 FIGGNAVYSTTP
+315 FIGSNAVYTTDDVP
-327 DVSYYRTYWA
+327 AVSYYRTYWA
-337 KDPNYTSHTDDDLN
+337 KDPNYESYVAADFN
-351 VVTGIP
+351 VVKGIP
-357 ASLKALD
+357 ALNNLGT
-364 ADAYCLEN
+364 DAYCLEN

-393 TVTGAESASDKS
+393 TVKNAESDKS
-405 FFTLNGDRSTIYTF
+405 FFTLNGDKSTIYTF
-419 ATMLEKA
+419 AKMLEKT
-426 KEFYLENADV
+426 KEFYLENASV
-436 KDACEDASTGLLS
+436 KAACEDASTGLLS
-449 GQQLYASDLVVELTN
+449 GQQLEASDLVVELTN
-464 SDGTTKVSLDGTD
+464 SDGTTKVTLDGTD
-477 DAISDFT
+477 DAISDFA
-484 KAGNY
+484 KAGDY
-489 TLTSIYV
+489 TVSDIYV
-496 KDASASKFKSGVP
+496 NSTAGTKFKGGSVP
-509 EALKSTNTTLIE
+509 AALQSKSSLVE

-531 YYKNGEAYYYVPI
+531 YYKNGEAYYYVLI
-544 RHFDDAQTPWDA
+544 RHFDDAQTPWDT
-556 DKLAEKKL
+556 DKLAEEDL
-564 SGSYPDSYH
+564 SGSYPDSYQS
-573 DKTAEENWLG
+573 KTAEENWLG

-639 VLGDKW
+639 VLGGKW

>member
-1 MNRLFLMALAAG
+1 MKMNRLFLMALAAG
-13 MMASCSDEA
+13 MMVSCSDEP
-22 TAPETSVRPSQG
+22 TAPETGVRPSQG

-56 DSFDDGIAAEY
+56 DSFNDGIPAEY
-67 QANNATLILFT
+67 HANDATLILFT
-78 GDSESEAT
+78 GTSESAAT
-86 VKGVYDMNNLV
+86 VKGVYKMGKLV
-97 PQAAEGENITVKY
+97 PQDEGGNITIKY
-110 NTVQQITNPASG
+110 NTVQQITNPASE

-128 MVVLNNSG
+128 MVVLNESG
-136 LIKVSGTDGANSTLN
+136 LIEVSGTDGAESTLN
-151 GQNMI
+151 GQNMT
-156 SEDEENAKSMKFTD
+156 DMKFTD

-208 GTTNPSSAAINTLV
+208 GTTDPSSAAINTLV
-222 EVDPNNIYPSETAAR
+222 EVDPNNIYPSETAAK
-237 SGEAKATTITVER
+237 SGEATEITVER
-250 AVAKVTVKSTAR
+250 AVAKVTVKSTA
-262 PGAVDETKITNFT
+262 PSGAVQDTEITDFT
-275 IDGWTLC
+275 INGWTLC
-282 NTNKT
+282 NTNKK

-292 NVDCTGASW
+292 NVDCGTPSW
-301 WGYKNGESVVNDYR
+301 WGYQAYGSTDYR
-315 FIGGNAVYSTTP
+315 FIGSNAVYKTDDDP
-327 DVSYYRTYWA
+327 AVSYYRTYWA
-337 KDPNYTSHTDDDLN
+337 KDPNYDSYKSDEFD
-351 VVTGIP
+351 VVKGIP
-357 ASLKALD
+357 ASLNNLGT
-364 ADAYCLEN
+364 DAYCLEN

-393 TVTGAESASDKS
+393 TVKGAESDDNKS
-405 FFTLNGDRSTIYTF
+405 FFTLNGDKSTIYTF
-419 ATMLEKA
+419 AKMLEKA

-436 KDACEDASTGLLS
+436 KDACEDASTGLADDS
-449 GQQLYASDLVVELTN
+449 KQLEASDLVVELTN
-464 SDGTTKVSLDGTD
+464 SDGTTKVTLDGTG
-477 DAISDFT
+477 DAISAFT

-496 KDASASKFKSGVP
+496 KDASASKFKNGVP

-531 YYKNGEAYYYVPI
+531 YYKNGEAYYYVLI
-544 RHFDDAQTPWDA
+544 RHFDETQTPWDA
-556 DKLAEKKL
+556 DKLTAGL
-564 SGSYPDSYH
+564 SGSYPDNYQG
-573 DKTAEENWLG
+573 KTAEENWLG

-627 NVLSWAVRKQDA
+627 NVLSWAVRTQDA
-639 VLGDKW
+639 VLGKKW

>member
-13 MMASCSDEA
+13 MMVSCSDEA
-22 TAPETSVRPSQG
+22 TAPETGVRPSQG

-56 DSFDDGIAAEY
+56 DSFNDGIAAEY
-67 QANNATLILFT
+67 QANDATLILFT
-78 GDSESEAT
+78 GTNESEAT
-86 VKGVYDMNNLV
+86 VKGVYDMGKPV
-97 PQAAEGENITVKY
+97 PQQAEGGNITVKY

-122 TEKLYA
+122 TDKLYA
-128 MVVLNNSG
+128 MVVLNESG
-136 LIKVSGTDGANSTLN
+136 LIKVSGTDGASSTLN
-151 GQNMI
+151 GHNMT
-156 SEDEENAKSMKFTD
+156 NMKFTD

-208 GTTNPSSAAINTLV
+208 GTTAPSSAAINTLV
-222 EVDPNNIYPSETAAR
+222 EVDKDNIYPSETAAR
-237 SGEAKATTITVER
+237 SGEATEITVER
-250 AVAKVTVKSTAR
+250 AVAKVTVKSTAS
-262 PGAVDETKITNFT
+262 PSVVSGTEITTFDIN
-275 IDGWTLC
+275 GWTLC
-282 NTNKT
+282 NTNKK

-292 NVDCTGASW
+292 NVDCGTPSW
-301 WGYKNGESVVNDYR
+301 WGYQAYGSTDYR
-315 FIGGNAVYSTTP
+315 FIGSNAVYKTDDDP
-327 DVSYYRTYWA
+327 AVSYYRTYWA
-337 KDPNYTSHTDDDLN
+337 KDPNYESYVQADFN
-351 VVTGIP
+351 VVKGIP
-357 ASLKALD
+357 ASLNNLGT
-364 ADAYCLEN
+364 DAYCLEN

-393 TVTGAESASDKS
+393 TVNDAESDKS
-405 FFTLNGDRSTIYTF
+405 FFTLNGDKSTIYTF
-419 ATMLEKA
+419 AKMLEKA

-436 KDACEDASTGLLS
+436 KAACEDALTGLADS
-449 GQQLYASDLVVELTN
+449 KQLEASDLVVELTN
-464 SDGTTKVSLDGTD
+464 SDNQTKVSLDGTD
-477 DAISDFT
+477 DAISRFT

-531 YYKNGEAYYYVPI
+531 YYKNGEAYYYVLI

-556 DKLAEKKL
+556 NVLTAAGL
-564 SGSYPDSYH
+564 SGSYPDNYQS
-573 DKTAEENWLG
+573 KTAEENWLG

-627 NVLSWAVRKQDA
+627 NVLSWAVRTQDA
-639 VLGDKW
+639 VLGKKW

>member
-13 MMASCSDEA
+13 MMVSCSDEP
-22 TAPETSVRPSQG
+22 TAPERGVRPSQG

-56 DSFDDGIAAEY
+56 DSFNDGIPAEY

-78 GDSESEAT
+78 GDSESAAT

-97 PQAAEGENITVKY
+97 PQAEGGNITVKY
-110 NTVQQITNPASG
+110 NTVQQITNPVNG

-128 MVVLNNSG
+128 MVVLNKSG
-136 LIKVSGTDGANSTLN
+136 LITVSGTDGADSQLN
-151 GQNMI
+151 NKDMVGL
-156 SEDEENAKSMKFTD
+156 KFTD

-176 NYLLT
+176 DYLLT
-181 DTNLGAIANV
+181 DANLGAIANV
-191 SGSNFLMSNAP
+191 GGSNFLMSNAP
-202 LANKQG
+202 LANKKG
-208 GTTNPSSAAINTLV
+208 GTTDPSSAAINTLV

-237 SGEAKATTITVER
+237 SGEATEITVER
-250 AVAKVTVKSTAR
+250 AVAKVTVKSTAS
-262 PGAVDETKITNFT
+262 PSAVSGTEITTFDIN
-275 IDGWTLC
+275 GWTLC
-282 NTNKT
+282 NTNKK

-292 NVDCTGASW
+292 NVDCGTPSW
-301 WGYKNGESVVNDYR
+301 WGYQAYGSTDYR
-315 FIGGNAVYSTTP
+315 FIGSNAVYTT
-327 DVSYYRTYWA
+327 YYRTYWA
-337 KDPNYTSHTDDDLN
+337 KDPNYESYVQADFN
-351 VVTGIP
+351 VVKGIP
-357 ASLKALD
+357 ASLNNLD
-364 ADAYCLEN
+364 TDAYCLEN

-393 TVTGAESASDKS
+393 KVNGAESDKS
-405 FFTLNGDRSTIYTF
+405 FFTLNGDKSTIYTF
-419 ATMLEKA
+419 AKMLEKA

-436 KDACEDASTGLLS
+436 KAACEDASTGLAS
-449 GQQLYASDLVVELTN
+449 EEQLDASDLVVELTN
-464 SDGTTKVSLDGTD
+464 SDNQTKVSLDGTD
-477 DAISDFT
+477 DAISDFA

-531 YYKNGEAYYYVPI
+531 YYKNGEAYYYVLI
-544 RHFDDAQTPWDA
+544 RHFDETQTPWKVDELTA
-556 DKLAEKKL
+556 AGL
-564 SGSYPDSYH
+564 SDSYPDIYQS
-573 DKTAEENWLG
+573 KTAEENWLG

-627 NVLSWAVRKQDA
+627 NVLSWAVRTQDA
-639 VLGDKW
+639 VLGKKW

>member
-13 MMASCSDEA
+13 MLVSCSDEA

-47 TSGSGTRAN
+47 ISGNGTRAN

-86 VKGVYDMNNLV
+86 VKGVYDMGKPV
-97 PQAAEGENITVKY
+97 PQEAEGGNITIKY

-122 TEKLYA
+122 AEKLYA
-128 MVVLNNSG
+128 MVVLNKSD
-136 LIKVSGTDGANSTLN
+136 LIEVSGTDGAESTLN
-151 GQNMI
+151 GQKMT
-156 SEDEENAKSMKFTD
+156 SMNFTH

-181 DTNLGAIANV
+181 DANLSAIANV

-202 LANKQG
+202 LSTAVG
-208 GTTNPSSAAINTLV
+208 GSTAPSNPIINTLV
-222 EVDPNNIYPSETAAR
+222 EVNQNNIYPSKSAAQN
-237 SGEAKATTITVER
+237 GEATTITVER
-250 AVAKVTVKSTAR
+250 AVAKVTVKNGATGATA
-262 PGAVDETKITNFT
+262 DDKKITSFN

-282 NTNKT
+282 NTNKK

-292 NVDCTGASW
+292 NVDCGSPAW
-301 WGYKNGESVVNDYR
+301 WGYKNGESSVTDYR
-315 FIGGNAVYSTTP
+315 FIGSDDVYTTTGTP
-327 DVSYYRTYWA
+327 SVSYYRTYWA

-405 FFTLNGDRSTIYTF
+405 FFTLNGDRSTIYKF
-419 ATMLEKA
+419 ADMLTQVK
-426 KEFYLENADV
+426 KFYLENASV
-436 KDACEDASTGLLS
+436 KAACEDASTGLADS
-449 GQQLYASDLVVELTN
+449 KQLEASDLVVELTN
-464 SDGTTKVSLDGTD
+464 SDNQTKVSLDGTD

-496 KDASASKFKSGVP
+496 KDASASKFKGSSVP
-509 EALKSTNTTLIE
+509 EALKSTNSTLIN
-521 TIKNNVGTVS
+521 TIKANVGTVS
-531 YYKNGEAYYYVPI
+531 YYKNGEAYYCVLI
-544 RHFDDAQTPWDA
+544 RHFDETQTPWDPE
-556 DKLAEKKL
+556 KLEAAKL
-564 SGSYPDSYH
+564 SGSYPNSYQS
-573 DKTAEENWLG
+573 KTAEENWLG

-627 NVLSWAVRKQDA
+627 NVLSWAVRTQDA

>member
-13 MMASCSDEA
+13 MMVSCSDEP
-22 TAPETSVRPSQG
+22 TAPETGVRPSQG

-56 DSFDDGIAAEY
+56 DSFNDGIAAEY
-67 QANNATLILFT
+67 QANDATLILFT
-78 GDSESEAT
+78 GTSESAAT
-86 VKGVYDMNNLV
+86 VKGVYDMGNLV
-97 PQAAEGENITVKY
+97 PQEAEDGNITIKY

-128 MVVLNNSG
+128 MVVLNKSG
-136 LIKVSGTDGANSTLN
+136 LIEVSGTDGANSTLN
-151 GQNMI
+151 GQNMT
-156 SEDEENAKSMKFTD
+156 AMKFTD

-176 NYLLT
+176 SYLLT

-191 SGSNFLMSNAP
+191 GGSNFLMSNAP

-208 GTTNPSSAAINTLV
+208 GTTDPSSAAINTLV
-222 EVDPNNIYPSETAAR
+222 EVDKDNIYPSETAAKN
-237 SGEAKATTITVER
+237 GEATEITVER
-250 AVAKVTVKSTAR
+250 AVAKVTVKSTASSE
-262 PGAVDETKITNFT
+262 AVQDTEITGFT
-275 IDGWTLC
+275 INGWTLC
-282 NTNKT
+282 NTNKK

-292 NVDCTGASW
+292 NVDCGTPSW
-301 WGYKNGESVVNDYR
+301 WGYQAYGSTDYR
-315 FIGGNAVYSTTP
+315 FIGSNAVYTTDGDP
-327 DVSYYRTYWA
+327 AVSYYRTYWA
-337 KDPNYTSHTDDDLN
+337 KDPNYDLYKSGEFN
-351 VVTGIP
+351 VVKGIP
-357 ASLKALD
+357 ASLNNLGT
-364 ADAYCLEN
+364 DAYCLEN

-393 TVTGAESASDKS
+393 TVNDAESDKS

-419 ATMLEKA
+419 AKMLEKT
-426 KEFYLENADV
+426 KEFYLKNADV
-436 KDACEDASTGLLS
+436 KAACENTSTGLADSKHLE
-449 GQQLYASDLVVELTN
+449 ASDLVVELTN
-464 SDGTTKVSLDGTD
+464 SDGTTKVTLDGTD
-477 DAISDFT
+477 DAISAFD

-531 YYKNGEAYYYVPI
+531 YYKNGEAYYYVLI
-544 RHFDDAQTPWDA
+544 RHFDETQTPWKVDELTA
-556 DKLAEKKL
+556 AGL
-564 SGSYPDSYH
+564 SDSYPDSYH

-602 IGDAEAPVIPGKPDD
+602 IGDAEAPVILGKPDD

-627 NVLSWAVRKQDA
+627 NVLSWAVRTQDA
-639 VLGDKW
+639 VLGKKW

>member
-13 MMASCSDEA
+13 MMVSCSDEP
-22 TAPETSVRPSQG
+22 TAPETGVRPSQG

-78 GDSESEAT
+78 GTSESAAT
-86 VKGVYDMNNLV
+86 VKGVYDMSNLV
-97 PQAAEGENITVKY
+97 PQEAEGGNITIKY

-128 MVVLNNSG
+128 MVVLNESG
-136 LIKVSGTDGANSTLN
+136 LIKVSGTDGATSTLN
-151 GQNMI
+151 NKNMVGL
-156 SEDEENAKSMKFTD
+156 KFTD
-170 FTAATA
+170 FTAAA
-176 NYLLT
+176 ADYLLT
-181 DTNLGAIANV
+181 DANLGAIANV
-191 SGSNFLMSNAP
+191 GGSNFLMSNAP
-202 LANKQG
+202 LADKPG

-222 EVDPNNIYPSETAAR
+222 EVDKDNIYPSETAAR
-237 SGEAKATTITVER
+237 SGEATEITVER
-250 AVAKVTVKSTAR
+250 AVAKVTVKSTASSE
-262 PGAVDETKITNFT
+262 AVQDTEITGFT
-275 IDGWTLC
+275 INGWTLC
-282 NTNKT
+282 NTNKK

-292 NVDCTGASW
+292 NVDCGTPSW
-301 WGYKNGESVVNDYR
+301 WGYRAYNSPDNSPKNSTDYR
-315 FIGGNAVYSTTP
+315 FIGSNAVYKT
-327 DVSYYRTYWA
+327 YYRTYWA
-337 KDPNYTSHTDDDLN
+337 KDPNYESYVQADFN
-351 VVTGIP
+351 VVKGIP
-357 ASLKALD
+357 ASLNNLD
-364 ADAYCLEN
+364 TDAYCLEN

-393 TVTGAESASDKS
+393 TVNDAESDKS
-405 FFTLNGDRSTIYTF
+405 FFTLNGDRSAIYTF
-419 ATMLEKA
+419 AKMLEKT

-436 KDACEDASTGLLS
+436 KAACENASTGLAS
-449 GQQLYASDLVVELTN
+449 EEQLEASDLVVELTN
-464 SDGTTKVSLDGTD
+464 SDGTTKVTLDGTE

-531 YYKNGEAYYYVPI
+531 YYKNGEAYYYVLI
-544 RHFDDAQTPWDA
+544 RHFDKTQTPWEV
-556 DKLAEKKL
+556 DKLTAAGL
-564 SGSYPDSYH
+564 SGSYPDIYQS
-573 DKTAEENWLG
+573 KTAEENWLG

-627 NVLSWAVRKQDA
+627 NVLSWAVRTQDA

>member
-1 MNRLFLMALAAG
+1 MKMNRLFLMALAAG
-13 MMASCSDEA
+13 MMVSCSDEA

-47 TSGSGTRAN
+47 ISGNGTRAN

-67 QANNATLILFT
+67 QANDATLILFT
-78 GDSESEAT
+78 GASESVAT
-86 VKGVYDMNNLV
+86 VKGVYAMGNLV
-97 PQAAEGENITVKY
+97 PQAEGGNITVKY

-128 MVVLNNSG
+128 MVVLNKSD
-136 LIKVSGTDGANSTLN
+136 LIVVSGTDGASSTLN
-151 GQNMI
+151 GHNMT
-156 SEDEENAKSMKFTD
+156 NMNFTD

-202 LANKQG
+202 LANKEG
-208 GTTNPSSAAINTLV
+208 GTTDPSSAAINTLV

-237 SGEAKATTITVER
+237 SGEATEITVER
-250 AVAKVTVKSTAR
+250 AVAKVTVKSTASSA
-262 PGAVDETKITNFT
+262 AVQDTEITGFT
-275 IDGWTLC
+275 INGWTLC
-282 NTNKT
+282 NTNKK

-292 NVDCTGASW
+292 NVDCGTSSW
-301 WGYKNGESVVNDYR
+301 WGYQAYGSTDHR
-315 FIGGNAVYSTTP
+315 FIGSNAVYTTDDVP
-327 DVSYYRTYWA
+327 AVSYYRTYWA
-337 KDPNYTSHTDDDLN
+337 KDPNYESYVQADFN
-351 VVTGIP
+351 VVKGIP
-357 ASLKALD
+357 TSLNNLGT
-364 ADAYCLEN
+364 DAYCLEN

-393 TVTGAESASDKS
+393 TVNDAESDKS
-405 FFTLNGDRSTIYTF
+405 FFTLNGDKSTIYTF
-419 ATMLEKA
+419 AKMLEKT
-426 KEFYLENADV
+426 KEFYLENASV
-436 KDACEDASTGLLS
+436 KAACEDASTGLLS
-449 GQQLYASDLVVELTN
+449 GQQLDASDLVVELTN
-464 SDGTTKVSLDGTD
+464 SDNQTKVSLDGTD
-477 DAISDFT
+477 DAISDFA

-489 TLTSIYV
+489 TVSDIYV
-496 KDASASKFKSGVP
+496 NSTAGTKFKGGSVP
-509 EALKSTNTTLIE
+509 AALQSKSSLVE
-521 TIKNNVGTVS
+521 TIKNNVGTIS
-531 YYKNGEAYYYVPI
+531 YYKNGEAYYYVLI
-544 RHFDDAQTPWDA
+544 RHFDDTQTPWDA
-556 DKLAEKKL
+556 DKLEAEEL
-564 SGSYPDSYH
+564 SGSYPNSYQS
-573 DKTAEENWLG
+573 KTAEENWLG

-627 NVLSWAVRKQDA
+627 NVLSWAVRTQDA

>member
-13 MMASCSDEA
+13 MLVSCSDEA

-47 TSGSGTRAN
+47 TSGNGTRAN
-56 DSFDDGIAAEY
+56 DSFDDGIPAEY
-67 QANNATLILFT
+67 QANDATLILFT

-86 VKGVYDMNNLV
+86 VKGVYDMGKPV
-97 PQAAEGENITVKY
+97 PQAEGGNITVKY

-136 LIKVSGTDGANSTLN
+136 LIKVSGTDGAESTLN
-151 GQNMI
+151 GQKMT
-156 SEDEENAKSMKFTD
+156 SMNFTH

-181 DTNLGAIANV
+181 DANLSAIANV

-202 LANKQG
+202 LANKKG
-208 GTTNPSSAAINTLV
+208 GITAPSSAAINTLV
-222 EVDPNNIYPSETAAR
+222 EVNQNNIYPSKSAAQN
-237 SGEAKATTITVER
+237 GEATTITVER
-250 AVAKVTVKSTAR
+250 AVAKVTVKNGATGATA
-262 PGAVDETKITNFT
+262 DDKKITSFN

-282 NTNKT
+282 NTNKK

-292 NVDCTGASW
+292 NVDCGSPAW
-301 WGYKNGESVVNDYR
+301 WGYKNGESSVTDYR
-315 FIGGNAVYSTTP
+315 FIGSDDVYTTTGTP
-327 DVSYYRTYWA
+327 SVSYYRTYWA

-405 FFTLNGDRSTIYTF
+405 FFTLNGDRSTIYKF
-419 ATMLEKA
+419 ADMLTQVK
-426 KEFYLENADV
+426 KFYLENASV
-436 KDACEDASTGLLS
+436 KAACEDASTGLADS
-449 GQQLYASDLVVELTN
+449 KQLEASDLVVELTN
-464 SDGTTKVSLDGTD
+464 SDNQTKVSLDGTD

-496 KDASASKFKSGVP
+496 KDASASKFKGSSVP
-509 EALKSTNTTLIE
+509 EALKSTNSTLIN
-521 TIKNNVGTVS
+521 TIKANVGTVS
-531 YYKNGEAYYYVPI
+531 YYKNGEAYYYVLI
-544 RHFDDAQTPWDA
+544 RHFDETQTPWDPE
-556 DKLAEKKL
+556 KLEAAKL
-564 SGSYPDSYH
+564 SGSYPDSYQN
-573 DKTAEENWLG
+573 KTAEENWLG

-602 IGDAEAPVIPGKPDD
+602 IGDAEAPVIP
-617 TREQWIKAEI
+617 
-627 NVLSWAVRKQDA
+627 VRTQDA

>member
-13 MMASCSDEA
+13 MMVSCSDEP
-22 TAPETSVRPSQG
+22 TAPETGVRPSQG

-56 DSFDDGIAAEY
+56 DSFNDGIPAEY
-67 QANNATLILFT
+67 HANNATLILFT
-78 GDSESEAT
+78 GTSESEAK
-86 VKGVYDMNNLV
+86 VKGVYDMDNLV
-97 PQAAEGENITVKY
+97 PQAGSGNITVKY
-110 NTVQQITNPASG
+110 NTVQQITNPASE

-128 MVVLNNSG
+128 MVVLNESG
-136 LIKVSGTDGANSTLN
+136 LIEVSGTDGASSTLN
-151 GQNMI
+151 GQNMT
-156 SEDEENAKSMKFTD
+156 NMKFTD

-176 NYLLT
+176 KYLLT

-202 LANKQG
+202 LANKKG

-222 EVDPNNIYPSETAAR
+222 EVDPNNIYPSETAAK
-237 SGEAKATTITVER
+237 SGEAEATEITVER
-250 AVAKVTVKSTAR
+250 AVAKVTVKSTAS
-262 PGAVDETKITNFT
+262 PSAVSGTKITTFT
-275 IDGWTLC
+275 INGWTLC
-282 NTNKT
+282 NTNKK

-292 NVDCTGASW
+292 NVDCGTSSW
-301 WGYKNGESVVNDYR
+301 WGYQAHGSTDYR
-315 FIGGNAVYSTTP
+315 FIGSNAVYTT
-327 DVSYYRTYWA
+327 DDRSAVSYYRTYWA
-337 KDPNYTSHTDDDLN
+337 KDPNYESYVQADFN
-351 VVTGIP
+351 VVKGIP
-357 ASLKALD
+357 ASLNNLGT
-364 ADAYCLEN
+364 DAYCLEN

-393 TVTGAESASDKS
+393 MVNDAESDKS
-405 FFTLNGDRSTIYTF
+405 FFTLNGDKSTIYTF
-419 ATMLEKA
+419 AKMLEKA
-426 KEFYLENADV
+426 KEFYLENASV
-436 KDACEDASTGLLS
+436 KAACEDAATGLADS
-449 GQQLYASDLVVELTN
+449 KQLEASDLVVELTN
-464 SDGTTKVSLDGTD
+464 SDGTTKVTLDGTD
-477 DAISDFT
+477 DAISDFA

-531 YYKNGEAYYYVPI
+531 YYKNGEAYYYVLI
-544 RHFDDAQTPWDA
+544 RHFDDAQTLWDA
-556 DKLAEKKL
+556 DKLAEEKL

-627 NVLSWAVRKQDA
+627 NVLSWAVRTQDA
-639 VLGDKW
+639 VLGKKW

>member
-13 MMASCSDEA
+13 MMVSCSDEP
-22 TAPETSVRPSQG
+22 TAPETGVRPSQG

-56 DSFDDGIAAEY
+56 DSFDDGIPAEY
-67 QANNATLILFT
+67 HANDATLILFT
-78 GDSESEAT
+78 GTSESAAT
-86 VKGVYDMNNLV
+86 VKGVYDMDNLV
-97 PQAAEGENITVKY
+97 PQDEGGNITIKY

-128 MVVLNNSG
+128 MVVLNESG
-136 LIKVSGTDGANSTLN
+136 LIKVSGTDGASSTLN
-151 GQNMI
+151 GQNMT
-156 SEDEENAKSMKFTD
+156 NMKFTD

-222 EVDPNNIYPSETAAR
+222 EVDKDNIYPSETAAR
-237 SGEAKATTITVER
+237 SGEATEITVER
-250 AVAKVTVKSTAR
+250 AVAKVTVKSTASSE
-262 PGAVDETKITNFT
+262 AVKDTEITGFT
-275 IDGWTLC
+275 INGWTLC
-282 NTNKT
+282 NTNKK

-292 NVDCTGASW
+292 NVDCGTPSW
-301 WGYKNGESVVNDYR
+301 WGYQAYNSPDNSPENSTDYR
-315 FIGGNAVYSTTP
+315 FIGSNAVYTTDDDP
-327 DVSYYRTYWA
+327 AVSYYRTYWA
-337 KDPNYTSHTDDDLN
+337 KDPNYESYVQADFN
-351 VVTGIP
+351 VVKGIP
-357 ASLKALD
+357 ASLNNLGT
-364 ADAYCLEN
+364 DAYCLEN

-393 TVTGAESASDKS
+393 TVNDAESDKS
-405 FFTLNGDRSTIYTF
+405 FFTLNGDKSTIYTF
-419 ATMLEKA
+419 AKMLEKT

-436 KDACEDASTGLLS
+436 KAACEDASTGLADSKHLE
-449 GQQLYASDLVVELTN
+449 ASDLVVELTN
-464 SDGTTKVSLDGTD
+464 SDGTTKVTLDGTD
-477 DAISDFT
+477 DAISAFT

-509 EALKSTNTTLIE
+509 EALKSTNTALIE

-531 YYKNGEAYYYVPI
+531 YYKNGEAYYYVLI
-544 RHFDDAQTPWDA
+544 RHFDEKQTPWDA
-556 DKLAEKKL
+556 DKLTAGL
-564 SGSYPDSYH
+564 SGSYPDNYQG
-573 DKTAEENWLG
+573 KTAEENWLG

-627 NVLSWAVRKQDA
+627 NVLSWAVRTQEA
-639 VLGDKW
+639 VLGKKW

>member
-1 MNRLFLMALAAG
+1 MKMNRLFLMALAAG
-13 MMASCSDEA
+13 MMVSCSDEP
-22 TAPETSVRPSQG
+22 TAPETGVRPSQG

-56 DSFDDGIAAEY
+56 DSFDDGIPAEY
-67 QANNATLILFT
+67 QANDATLILFT

-86 VKGVYDMNNLV
+86 VKGVYDMGKPV
-97 PQAAEGENITVKY
+97 PQEAEGGNITVKY

-128 MVVLNNSG
+128 MVVLNESG
-136 LIKVSGTDGANSTLN
+136 LIKVSGTDGAESTLN

-156 SEDEENAKSMKFTD
+156 SEDEEKAKSMKFTD

-202 LANKQG
+202 LANKEG

-222 EVDPNNIYPSETAAR
+222 EVDKDNIYPSETAAR
-237 SGEAKATTITVER
+237 SGEATEITVER
-250 AVAKVTVKSTAR
+250 AVAKVTVKSTASSA
-262 PGAVDETKITNFT
+262 AVQDTEITGFT
-275 IDGWTLC
+275 INGWTLC
-282 NTNKT
+282 NTNKK

-292 NVDCTGASW
+292 NVDCGTPSW
-301 WGYKNGESVVNDYR
+301 WGYQAYGSTDHR
-315 FIGGNAVYSTTP
+315 FIGSDAVYTTDDDP
-327 DVSYYRTYWA
+327 AVSYYRTYWA
-337 KDPNYTSHTDDDLN
+337 KDPNYESYVQADFN
-351 VVTGIP
+351 VVKGIP
-357 ASLKALD
+357 TSLNSLGT
-364 ADAYCLEN
+364 DAYCLEN

-393 TVTGAESASDKS
+393 TVNDAESDKS

-419 ATMLEKA
+419 AKMLEKA

-449 GQQLYASDLVVELTN
+449 GQQLDASDLVVELTN
-464 SDGTTKVSLDGTD
+464 SDNQTKVSLDGTD

-556 DKLAEKKL
+556 DKLAEEKL

>member
-13 MMASCSDEA
+13 MMVSCSDEP
-22 TAPETSVRPSQG
+22 TAPETGVRPSQG

-56 DSFDDGIAAEY
+56 DSFNDGIPAEY
-67 QANNATLILFT
+67 HANDATLILFT
-78 GDSESEAT
+78 GASESAAT
-86 VKGVYDMNNLV
+86 VKGVYKMGKLV
-97 PQAAEGENITVKY
+97 PQAEGGNITVKY

-136 LIKVSGTDGANSTLN
+136 LIEVSGTDGATSTLN
-151 GQNMI
+151 NKNMVGL
-156 SEDEENAKSMKFTD
+156 KFTD
-170 FTAATA
+170 FTAAA
-176 NYLLT
+176 ADYLLT

-208 GTTNPSSAAINTLV
+208 GTTDPSSAAINTLV

-237 SGEAKATTITVER
+237 SGEATEITVER
-250 AVAKVTVKSTAR
+250 AVAKVTVKSTAS
-262 PGAVDETKITNFT
+262 PSAVSGTEITTFDIN
-275 IDGWTLC
+275 GWTLC
-282 NTNKT
+282 NTNKK

-292 NVDCTGASW
+292 NVDCGTPSW
-301 WGYKNGESVVNDYR
+301 WGYQAHSSSDHR
-315 FIGGNAVYSTTP
+315 FIGSDAVYTTDDDP
-327 DVSYYRTYWA
+327 AVSYYRTYWA
-337 KDPNYTSHTDDDLN
+337 KDPNYDSYKSGEFN
-351 VVTGIP
+351 VVKGIP
-357 ASLKALD
+357 ASLNNLGT
-364 ADAYCLEN
+364 DAYCLEN

-393 TVTGAESASDKS
+393 TVKGAESDDNKS

-419 ATMLEKA
+419 ATMLEKT

-436 KDACEDASTGLLS
+436 KDACEDALTGLLS
-449 GQQLYASDLVVELTN
+449 GQLDASDLVVELTN
-464 SDGTTKVSLDGTD
+464 SDGTTKVTLDGTG

-496 KDASASKFKSGVP
+496 KDASASKFKSGVVP
-509 EALKSTNTTLIE
+509 DKLKSTNTTLIE

-531 YYKNGEAYYYVPI
+531 YYKNGEAYYYVLI

-556 DKLAEKKL
+556 DKLAEKDL
-564 SGSYPDSYH
+564 SGSYPDSYQ

-639 VLGDKW
+639 VLGGKW

>member
-13 MMASCSDEA
+13 MMVSCSDEP
-22 TAPETSVRPSQG
+22 TAPETGVRPSQG

-56 DSFDDGIAAEY
+56 DSFDDGIPAEY
-67 QANNATLILFT
+67 HANDATLILFT
-78 GDSESEAT
+78 GDSESDAV
-86 VKGVYDMNNLV
+86 VKGVYDMGKL
-97 PQAAEGENITVKY
+97 QEGTVTDDNITSKY
-110 NTVQQITNPASG
+110 HKVQQITNPAASG
-122 TEKLYA
+122 QKLYA
-128 MVVLNNSG
+128 MVVLNKSG
-136 LIKVSGTDGANSTLN
+136 LIEVNGKDGTSSTLN
-151 GQNMI
+151 K
-156 SEDEENAKSMKFTD
+156 KSMKDMKFTV

-176 NYLLT
+176 DYLLT
-181 DTNLGAIANV
+181 SDNLATIANV

-202 LANKQG
+202 LSTTKG
-208 GTTNPSSAAINTLV
+208 GNSDTAPTSAAINTLV
-222 EVDPNNIYPSETAAR
+222 EVDQDNIYPSESAAQ
-237 SGEAKATTITVER
+237 SGEATTITVER
-250 AVAKVTVKSTAR
+250 AVAKVTVKNGAAGATA
-262 PGAVDETKITNFT
+262 DDKKITRFT
-275 IDGWTLC
+275 IDDWTLC
-282 NTNKT
+282 NTNKK

-292 NVDCTGASW
+292 NVDCGSPAW
-301 WGYKNGESVVNDYR
+301 WGYKNGESSVTDYR
-315 FIGGNAVYSTTP
+315 FIGSDDVYTTTGTP
-327 DVSYYRTYWA
+327 SVSYYRTYWA
-337 KDPNYTSHTDDDLN
+337 KDPNYSTHSDDDLN

-357 ASLKALD
+357 TSWNDLD
-364 ADAYCLEN
+364 KDAYCLEN

-393 TVTGAESASDKS
+393 TVNDAESDKS
-405 FFTLNGDRSTIYTF
+405 FFTLNGDKSTIYTF
-419 ATMLEKA
+419 AKMLEKA

-436 KDACEDASTGLLS
+436 KAACEDALTGLADDS
-449 GQQLYASDLVVELTN
+449 KQLEASDLVVELTN
-464 SDGTTKVSLDGTD
+464 SDGTTKVTLDGTD
-477 DAISDFT
+477 DAIGDFT

-531 YYKNGEAYYYVPI
+531 YYKNGEAYYYVLI

-556 DKLAEKKL
+556 DKLAEKDL
-564 SGSYPDSYH
+564 SGSYPDSYQ

-627 NVLSWAVRKQDA
+627 NVLSWAVRTQDA

>member
-13 MMASCSDEA
+13 MLVSCSDEA

-47 TSGSGTRAN
+47 ISGNGTRAN
-56 DSFDDGIAAEY
+56 DNFNDGIAAEY

-86 VKGVYDMNNLV
+86 VKGVYDMGNLV
-97 PQAAEGENITVKY
+97 PQAEGGNITVKY

-128 MVVLNNSG
+128 MVVLNKSG
-136 LIKVSGTDGANSTLN
+136 LIEVSGTDGANSTLN

-156 SEDEENAKSMKFTD
+156 SENEENAKSMKFTD

-208 GTTNPSSAAINTLV
+208 GTTDPSSAAINTLV

-237 SGEAKATTITVER
+237 SGEATEITVER
-250 AVAKVTVKSTAR
+250 AVAKVTVKSTASSA
-262 PGAVDETKITNFT
+262 AVQDTEITGFT
-275 IDGWTLC
+275 INGWTLC
-282 NTNKT
+282 NTNKK

-292 NVDCTGASW
+292 NVDCGTPLW
-301 WGYKNGESVVNDYR
+301 WGYQAYGSTDYR
-315 FIGGNAVYSTTP
+315 FIGSNVVYTTDDDP
-327 DVSYYRTYWA
+327 AVSYYRTYWA
-337 KDPNYTSHTDDDLN
+337 KDPNYESYVQADFN
-351 VVTGIP
+351 VVKGIP
-357 ASLKALD
+357 ASLNNLGT
-364 ADAYCLEN
+364 DAYCLEN

-393 TVTGAESASDKS
+393 TVNDAESDKS
-405 FFTLNGDRSTIYTF
+405 FFTLNGDKSTIYTF
-419 ATMLEKA
+419 AKMLEKT
-426 KEFYLENADV
+426 KEFYLKNADV
-436 KDACEDASTGLLS
+436 KAACENTSTGLADS
-449 GQQLYASDLVVELTN
+449 KQLEASDLVVELTN
-464 SDGTTKVSLDGTD
+464 SDNQTKVSLDGTD

-521 TIKNNVGTVS
+521 TIKNNVGTIS
-531 YYKNGEAYYYVPI
+531 YYKNGEAYYYVLI
-544 RHFDDAQTPWDA
+544 RHFDETQTPWDA
-556 DKLAEKKL
+556 DNLTAGL
-564 SGSYPDSYH
+564 SGSYPDNYQN
-573 DKTAEENWLG
+573 KTAEENWLG

-596 VTGIAQ
+596 VTDIAQ

-627 NVLSWAVRKQDA
+627 NVLSWAVRTQDA

>member
-13 MMASCSDEA
+13 MMESCSDEP
-22 TAPETSVRPSQG
+22 TAPETGVRPSQG

-56 DSFDDGIAAEY
+56 DSFNDGIPAEY
-67 QANNATLILFT
+67 HANDATLILFT

-86 VKGVYDMNNLV
+86 VKGVYDMKNLV
-97 PQAAEGENITVKY
+97 PQAEGGNITVKY
-110 NTVQQITNPASG
+110 NAVQKITNPASG

-128 MVVLNNSG
+128 MVVLNKSG
-136 LIKVSGTDGANSTLN
+136 LITVSGTDGANSTLN
-151 GQNMI
+151 GQNMT
-156 SEDEENAKSMKFTD
+156 AMKFTD

-222 EVDPNNIYPSETAAR
+222 EVDKDNIYPSETAAR
-237 SGEAKATTITVER
+237 SGEATEITVER
-250 AVAKVTVKSTAR
+250 AVAKVTVKSTAS
-262 PGAVDETKITNFT
+262 PSPVSGTKITTFDIN
-275 IDGWTLC
+275 GWTLC
-282 NTNKT
+282 NTNKK

-292 NVDCTGASW
+292 NVDCGTPSW
-301 WGYKNGESVVNDYR
+301 WGYQAYGSTDYR
-315 FIGGNAVYSTTP
+315 FIGSDEVYKT
-327 DVSYYRTYWA
+327 YYRTYWA
-337 KDPNYTSHTDDDLN
+337 KDPNYDSYKPDDFDA
-351 VVTGIP
+351 VKGIP
-357 ASLKALD
+357 ASLNNLD
-364 ADAYCLEN
+364 TDAYCLEN

-393 TVTGAESASDKS
+393 TVKGAESVDNKS

-419 ATMLEKA
+419 AKMLEKT

-436 KDACEDASTGLLS
+436 KDACEDALTGLLS
-449 GQQLYASDLVVELTN
+449 GQLDASDLVVELTN
-464 SDGTTKVSLDGTD
+464 SDGTTKVTLDGTD

-496 KDASASKFKSGVP
+496 KDASASKFKSGVVP
-509 EALKSTNTTLIE
+509 DKLKSTNTALIE

-531 YYKNGEAYYYVPI
+531 YYKNGEAYYYVLI
-544 RHFDDAQTPWDA
+544 RHFDETQTPWKVDELTA
-556 DKLAEKKL
+556 AGL
-564 SGSYPDSYH
+564 SDSYPDIYQS
-573 DKTAEENWLG
+573 KTAEENWLG

-602 IGDAEAPVIPGKPDD
+602 IGDAEAPVILGKPDD

-627 NVLSWAVRKQDA
+627 NVLSWAVRTQEA
-639 VLGDKW
+639 VLGKKW

>member
-1 MNRLFLMALAAG
+1 MKMNRLFLMALAAG
-13 MMASCSDEA
+13 MMVSCSDEP
-22 TAPETSVRPSQG
+22 TAPETGVRPSQG

-67 QANNATLILFT
+67 HANDATLILFT
-78 GDSESEAT
+78 GTSESDAT
-86 VKGVYDMNNLV
+86 VKGVYTMGNLV
-97 PQAAEGENITVKY
+97 PQAGDGNITVKY

-128 MVVLNNSG
+128 MVVLNESG
-136 LIKVSGTDGANSTLN
+136 LIEVSGTDGANSTLN
-151 GQNMI
+151 GQNMT
-156 SEDEENAKSMKFTD
+156 AMKFTD

-176 NYLLT
+176 SYLLT

-222 EVDPNNIYPSETAAR
+222 EVDPNNIYPSETAAK
-237 SGEAKATTITVER
+237 SGEAKATEITVER
-250 AVAKVTVKSTAR
+250 AVAKVTVKSTASSA
-262 PGAVDETKITNFT
+262 AVQDTEITGFT
-275 IDGWTLC
+275 INGWTLC
-282 NTNKT
+282 NTNKK

-292 NVDCTGASW
+292 NVECGTSSW
-301 WGYKNGESVVNDYR
+301 WGYQAYGSTDYR
-315 FIGGNAVYSTTP
+315 FIGSDAVYTTDDAP
-327 DVSYYRTYWA
+327 AVSYYRTYWA
-337 KDPNYTSHTDDDLN
+337 KDPNYESYVQADFD
-351 VVTGIP
+351 VVKGIP
-357 ASLKALD
+357 TSLNNLGT
-364 ADAYCLEN
+364 DAYCLEN

-393 TVTGAESASDKS
+393 TVNRAESDKS

-419 ATMLEKA
+419 AKMLEKA

-436 KDACEDASTGLLS
+436 KAACEDASTGLADS
-449 GQQLYASDLVVELTN
+449 KQLEASDLVVELTN
-464 SDGTTKVSLDGTD
+464 SDGTTKVTLDGAD

-531 YYKNGEAYYYVPI
+531 YYKNGEAYYYVLI

-556 DKLAEKKL
+556 DKLAEEKL

-602 IGDAEAPVIPGKPDD
+602 IGDAEAPVILGKPDD

-627 NVLSWAVRKQDA
+627 NVLSWAVRTQEA
-639 VLGDKW
+639 VLGKKW

>member
-13 MMASCSDEA
+13 MMVSCSDEP
-22 TAPETSVRPSQG
+22 TAPETGVRPSQG

-56 DSFDDGIAAEY
+56 DSFNDGIPAEY
-67 QANNATLILFT
+67 HANDATLILFT
-78 GDSESEAT
+78 GDSEDSESEAT
-86 VKGVYDMNNLV
+86 VKGVYDMGKLV
-97 PQAAEGENITVKY
+97 PQEAEDGNITVKY
-110 NTVQQITNPASG
+110 NTVQQITNPASE

-136 LIKVSGTDGANSTLN
+136 LITVSGTDGANFQLN
-151 GQNMI
+151 NKDMVGL
-156 SEDEENAKSMKFTD
+156 KFTD

-176 NYLLT
+176 DYLLT

-208 GTTNPSSAAINTLV
+208 GTTNPSSAVINTLV
-222 EVDPNNIYPSETAAR
+222 EVDKDNIYPSETAAKN
-237 SGEAKATTITVER
+237 GEATEITVER
-250 AVAKVTVKSTAR
+250 AVAKVTVKSTASSE
-262 PGAVDETKITNFT
+262 PVQDTEITGFT
-275 IDGWTLC
+275 INGWTLC
-282 NTNKT
+282 NTNKK

-292 NVDCTGASW
+292 NVDCGTPSW
-301 WGYKNGESVVNDYR
+301 WGYQAYSSSDHR
-315 FIGGNAVYSTTP
+315 FIGSDEVYKTDDDP
-327 DVSYYRTYWA
+327 AVSYYRTYWA
-337 KDPNYTSHTDDDLN
+337 KDPNYESYVQADFN
-351 VVTGIP
+351 VVKGIP
-357 ASLKALD
+357 ASLNNLGT
-364 ADAYCLEN
+364 DAYCLEN

-393 TVTGAESASDKS
+393 TVNDAESDKS

-419 ATMLEKA
+419 AIMLEKT
-426 KEFYLENADV
+426 KEFYLKNADV
-436 KDACEDASTGLLS
+436 KAACEDALTGLLS
-449 GQQLYASDLVVELTN
+449 GQLDASDLVVELTN
-464 SDGTTKVSLDGTD
+464 SDGTTKVTLDGTD

-496 KDASASKFKSGVP
+496 KDASASKFKSGVVP
-509 EALKSTNTTLIE
+509 DKLKSTNTALIE

-531 YYKNGEAYYYVPI
+531 YYKNGEAYYYVLI
-544 RHFDDAQTPWDA
+544 RHFDETQTPWKA
-556 DKLAEKKL
+556 DELTAAGL
-564 SGSYPDSYH
+564 SDSYPDIYQS
-573 DKTAEENWLG
+573 KTAEENWLG

-627 NVLSWAVRKQDA
+627 NVLSWAVRTQDA
-639 VLGDKW
+639 VLGGKW